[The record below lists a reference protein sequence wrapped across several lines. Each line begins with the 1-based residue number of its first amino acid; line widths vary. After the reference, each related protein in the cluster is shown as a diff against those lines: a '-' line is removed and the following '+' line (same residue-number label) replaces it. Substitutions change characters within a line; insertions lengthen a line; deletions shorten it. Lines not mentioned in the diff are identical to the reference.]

1 MGERFPVFFDTEDTR
16 ATFSTPIINDDVY
29 EPDEDFSL
37 TLVIPQSTQDIG
49 VVRGDK
55 FMANVI
61 IEDDESEY

>member
-1 MGERFPVFFDTEDTR
+1 MGEHFRVSFDTEDTR
-16 ATFSTPIINDDVY
+16 ATFSIPIINDDVF

-37 TLVIPQSTQDIG
+37 VLEIPRSTQDIL

-61 IEDDESEY
+61 IEDDESE